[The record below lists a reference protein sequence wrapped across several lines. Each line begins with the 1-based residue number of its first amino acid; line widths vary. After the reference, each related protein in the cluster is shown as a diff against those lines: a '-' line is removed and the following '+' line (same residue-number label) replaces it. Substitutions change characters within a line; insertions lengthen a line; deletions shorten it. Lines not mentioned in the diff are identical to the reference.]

1 MERCIECIWLH
12 QRLTS
17 GLSVRCCCGS
27 IFLDLD
33 CLDHPLAEARQPA
46 PVHTHPSF
54 FFLST
59 HSHFLLFVAMPAP
72 RIWSSLLASFPLVEY
87 EEQLAQPSVEYP
99 AAPSRPTLWIY
110 GPGVGNSKESF
121 DLQCLRAQAELAF
134 NDIKVE
140 RRDMQVAEGSP
151 GGELCCFSG
160 LGGASL

>member
-1 MERCIECIWLH
+1 MNDGRGVLSAYGYKSDFLPVCLSSAALGPSLST
-12 QRLTS
+12 LTS
-17 GLSVRCCCGS
+17 PITLSS
-27 IFLDLD
+27 
-33 CLDHPLAEARQPA
+33 RQCSLLWY
-46 PVHTHPSF
+46 TCPS

-59 HSHFLLFVAMPAP
+59 HSQFLRFVAMPAP

-87 EEQLAQPSVEYP
+87 DEQLAQPSVEYP
-99 AAPSRPTLWIY
+99 AAPSKPTLWIY

-151 GGELCCFSG
+151 GG
-160 LGGASL
+160 